1 MNDQVEQVKSKLDI
15 VEVIGERVVLKKAG
29 RHFKGLCP
37 FHSEK
42 SPSFIVS
49 TERQSFKCFGCQEGG
64 DVISFLQKYDGMSF
78 LEALEM
84 LAKRVGIT
92 LESYRPTSQDAYR
105 KRLLEIMSLASE
117 YYHFLLT
124 KHASGEEAR
133 KYLKTRGIGSEAITQ
148 FNLGYA
154 PNQWRSVSDF
164 LVLKKKYSS
173 EELEAVGLV
182 IRKDA
187 ASFYDR
193 FRGRVIFPLKDH
205 KGVVVGFSGRTLL
218 ADDKEAKYINSPET
232 MLYSKSKMLYGL
244 WENREYIRKENGII
258 LVEGELDV
266 IPSWQAG
273 VKNVA
278 AIKGS
283 AFTSEQAQLMTR
295 FTKNVV
301 MSLDADSA
309 GQEAIKRAV
318 TIAENLDLSIRVVQI
333 IGGKDP
339 GDVATANPRSWRDM
353 VTSAVL
359 YWDFLIDSALTKND
373 PKTGA
378 GARAISNEVVPVLAQ
393 ITNSVMRAHYVSELS
408 KKLGVPEES
417 IYLEINKSNKKK
429 ELNNLKETV
438 SSIEKGQVSR
448 REEVEEYLLSITL
461 QFFDQIRPN
470 LTKIDLAWIS
480 IPAIA
485 KIFDKLILWE
495 VKEEFKIQK
504 LSTNLAPELQP
515 IIDKTYLRD
524 LSRVEDPQKE
534 WDKSLGDMKS
544 LYVRAE
550 LKKLASEISQAEKKG
565 EVTAELQ
572 TRFVNL
578 SKSLLG

>member
-1 MNDQVEQVKSKLDI
+1 
-15 VEVIGERVVLKKAG
+15 
-29 RHFKGLCP
+29 
-37 FHSEK
+37 
-42 SPSFIVS
+42 
-49 TERQSFKCFGCQEGG
+49 
-64 DVISFLQKYDGMSF
+64 
-78 LEALEM
+78 
-84 LAKRVGIT
+84 
-92 LESYRPTSQDAYR
+92 
-105 KRLLEIMSLASE
+105 
-117 YYHFLLT
+117 
-124 KHASGEEAR
+124 
-133 KYLKTRGIGSEAITQ
+133 
-148 FNLGYA
+148 
-154 PNQWRSVSDF
+154 
-164 LVLKKKYSS
+164 
-173 EELEAVGLV
+173 
-182 IRKDA
+182 
-187 ASFYDR
+187 
-193 FRGRVIFPLKDH
+193 
-205 KGVVVGFSGRTLL
+205 
-218 ADDKEAKYINSPET
+218 
-232 MLYSKSKMLYGL
+232 
-244 WENREYIRKENGII
+244 
-258 LVEGELDV
+258 
-266 IPSWQAG
+266 
-273 VKNVA
+273 
-278 AIKGS
+278 
-283 AFTSEQAQLMTR
+283 
-295 FTKNVV
+295 
-301 MSLDADSA
+301 
-309 GQEAIKRAV
+309 
-318 TIAENLDLSIRVVQI
+318 
-333 IGGKDP
+333 
-339 GDVATANPRSWRDM
+339 M

>member
-1 MNDQVEQVKSKLDI
+1 MNDQVELVKSKVDI
-15 VEVIGERVVLKKAG
+15 VEVIGERVILKKAG

-49 TERQSFKCFGCQEGG
+49 AERQSFKCFGCQEGG